1 MGSVASNSYS
11 EALDSPW
18 CAPPKGVANEMS
30 GRCICFGVLCVFP
43 PFLSREKLIWSTD
56 NNNRHRKP
64 LTGTIERSDGNRP
77 SHHIV
82 HNNKQ
87 PTNLSNQFQ
96 SVSYLFRLDFAI
108 VSTHTSQTI
117 AQAIYIYRSSFDVT
131 CFSISTIRFTK
142 SWEPCSPTWG
152 EPGSVRRSIT
162 IVSGY
167 NK

>member
-1 MGSVASNSYS
+1 MY
-11 EALDSPW
+11 LFW
-18 CAPPKGVANEMS
+18 C
-30 GRCICFGVLCVFP
+30 LCVFP
-43 PFLSREKLIWSTD
+43 PFLSREKLIWNTD

-108 VSTHTSQTI
+108 VSTHTQVKQLLKRYISIVVWCHLFFLFQRFVSPKVGSHVRQLGASQ
-117 AQAIYIYRSSFDVT
+117 AL
-131 CFSISTIRFTK
+131 
-142 SWEPCSPTWG
+142 
-152 EPGSVRRSIT
+152 
-162 IVSGY
+162 
-167 NK
+167 

>member
-18 CAPPKGVANEMS
+18 CAPPKGGSKRNEWEMYLFW
-30 GRCICFGVLCVFP
+30 CLCVFP
-43 PFLSREKLIWSTD
+43 PFLSREKLIRSTD

-108 VSTHTSQTI
+108 VSTHTQVK
-117 AQAIYIYRSSFDVT
+117 QLLKRYISIVVWCHLFFYFNDSFHQKLGAMFANLGRARLCKTFYYDRLG
-131 CFSISTIRFTK
+131 I
-142 SWEPCSPTWG
+142 
-152 EPGSVRRSIT
+152 
-162 IVSGY
+162 
-167 NK
+167 